1 MNTIAPPVD
10 VDIGVIEKLR
20 DKELEKARLIQSAY
34 SPVEPL
40 RALGGAGRRDRAEGA
55 RLRRAQTLPRKLGLA
70 GRDATVS
77 GRTASNLVLPA

>member
-1 MNTIAPPVD
+1 MNTIATPVD

-20 DKELEKARLIQSAY
+20 DEELEKARSIQSAY

-40 RALGGAGRRDRAEGA
+40 RAFGGAGRRDRAEGA
-55 RLRRAQTLPRKLGLA
+55 RLRSAQTLP
-70 GRDATVS
+70 RDATVS